1 MRDGLNLVA
10 KEGALV
16 NERDGVVLLSPE
28 AGAWAELDGVVRR
41 VHPYDITGTA
51 DALADALA
59 TPRDRRVHEAE
70 RLDGAG
76 APTHPRDWLAD
87 QLAAA
92 NA

>member
-1 MRDGLNLVA
+1 MLLVNPIRDGLNLVA

-59 TPRDRRVHEAE
+59 TP
-70 RLDGAG
+70 AG
-76 APTHPRDWLAD
+76 PPGRTRPSG
-87 QLAAA
+87 
-92 NA
+92 